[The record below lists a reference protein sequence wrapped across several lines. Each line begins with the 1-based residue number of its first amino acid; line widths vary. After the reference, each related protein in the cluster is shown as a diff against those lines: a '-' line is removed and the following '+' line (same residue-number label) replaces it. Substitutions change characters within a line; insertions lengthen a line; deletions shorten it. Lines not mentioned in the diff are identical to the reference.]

1 MKGNAL
7 GLEERVARIEGILE
21 QMDKRFDQVDKR
33 ISEFRE
39 DFNARLN
46 HLEAELRGL
55 GNRIWWVMGVQ
66 ISMWAT
72 IILAILI
79 KCSQKIALTLISIRG
94 FQSHASALEKEKRF
108 QPGRFLASKLPQR

>member
-1 MKGNAL
+1 M

-46 HLEAELRGL
+46 RLETELREL
-55 GNRIWWVMGVQ
+55 GNRIWWVIGIQ
-66 ISMWAT
+66 ISMWVT

-79 KCSQKIALTLISIRG
+79 K
-94 FQSHASALEKEKRF
+94 
-108 QPGRFLASKLPQR
+108 

>member
-1 MKGNAL
+1 L

-21 QMDKRFDQVDKR
+21 QMDKR

-46 HLEAELRGL
+46 RLETELREL
-55 GNRIWWVMGVQ
+55 GNRIWWVIGIQ
-66 ISMWAT
+66 ISMWVT

-79 KCSQKIALTLISIRG
+79 K
-94 FQSHASALEKEKRF
+94 
-108 QPGRFLASKLPQR
+108 